1 MSISQVGSQVAR
13 SYAQGASPRRGDNAV
28 AAPAPLPKV
37 DRLDSYE
44 FSTGAQN
51 AGLADATISPE
62 RAEKL
67 ASLKARISDDS
78 YLSDDKLDKIVNGL
92 LRDLNLQG

>member
-51 AGLADATISPE
+51 ADAAISPE

-92 LRDLNLQG
+92 LRDLNLQS